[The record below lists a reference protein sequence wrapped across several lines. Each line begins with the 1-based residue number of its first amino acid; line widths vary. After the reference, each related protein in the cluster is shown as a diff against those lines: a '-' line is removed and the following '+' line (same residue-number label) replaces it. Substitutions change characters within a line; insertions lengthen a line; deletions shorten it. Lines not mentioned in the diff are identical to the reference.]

1 MGQEDRLKR
10 QIDQLA
16 KALANILSRLTGAD
30 SQANVLDAVD
40 LVNTK
45 LKNELNLNLDELT
58 EVTDEE
64 LIAQL
69 THTYGLNN
77 THFTLLADI
86 IYEAAKSLNIA
97 DETRSRKL
105 FGKALVLYKHLAA
118 TEKNYSL
125 HWHNRIAEIAS
136 A

>member
-30 SQANVLDAVD
+30 GQANVFDAVD
-40 LVNTK
+40 LANAK
-45 LKNELNLNLDELT
+45 LKNELNFNLDDLT
-58 EVTDEE
+58 VVADDE

-69 THTYGLNN
+69 TSTYGLNN

-86 IYEAAKSLNIA
+86 IYQAAKSLEA
-97 DETRSRKL
+97 TDEAKSRKL
-105 FGKALVLYKHLAA
+105 FCKALVLYKHLAA